1 MGNFILLVLGIYIVM
16 ATIGGFRRGFLKSL
30 FGFATWFLTIAIAT
44 TVVKEIKEPV
54 ANAVLKK
61 SEGNLSEFF
70 LYVIIFIIVLI
81 ILKIIFSII
90 GRFINKASNVPGV
103 GGLNHFLGGIIGFVK
118 GLVVVSVVLF
128 FIYIMQYIGMHEK
141 QIAILKS
148 SDILK
153 QLVDQ
158 NILANILKNL
168 LTNAI

>member
-1 MGNFILLVLGIYIVM
+1 MGNLILLVLGIYIVM

-44 TVVKEIKEPV
+44 TLVKEIKDPV
-54 ANAVLKK
+54 ANTFFAK
-61 SEGNLSEFF
+61 SGENLPESF

-81 ILKIIFSII
+81 ILKIIFSFI
-90 GRFINKASNVPGV
+90 GGFINKASSIPGI
-103 GGLNHFLGGIIGFVK
+103 GGLNHFLGGIIGFIK

-128 FIYIMQYIGMHEK
+128 FIYIMQYIGMQEK
-141 QIAILKS
+141 QTAILNG

-168 LTNAI
+168 LTNSI